1 MIPVC
6 RRDRRRRPRSVLR
19 LDVDQRAVR
28 ISELKAAKRTLSQ
41 QCQPRRTFGIE
52 VDGFGREADV
62 GLCDLVEMSLED
74 IELGYAKTDVIHS
87 WLFDAGAVEGGNL
100 PQHDCHGDPTIGQ
113 LVTTVFGRNVAGFE
127 LEHVRVEIGDTF
139 RVARA
144 QREMTEGRFLL
155 PLALGIDLGPVFV
168 SGLRQ
173 VEVVARGVVRAV
185 TRKRPVTR
193 PLYDLDVG
201 IFLGDLAAD
210 LVEILH
216 FDAEVV
222 EARLAPPAA
231 RDQRHAEI
239 AVADRNRADLARGV
253 ARRLQAEDRPVEHAE
268 QRVVVARYSK
278 VIELSEHCPLRAI
291 PWPY

>member
-28 ISELKAAKRTLSQ
+28 ISELKVAQRTFPQ
-41 QCQPRRTFGIE
+41 QCQSRRAFGIE

-100 PQHDCHGDPTIGQ
+100 PWHDCHGDTAIRQ

-127 LEHVRVEIGDTF
+127 LEHVRVEIGDAL
-139 RVARA
+139 RLPRA
-144 QREMTEGRFLL
+144 QREMTKRRFLP
-155 PLALGIDLGPVFV
+155 PLALGIDLGPIFV
-168 SGLRQ
+168 TGLRQ

-201 IFLGDLAAD
+201 IVLGDLAAD

-216 FDAEVV
+216 FDAEMV
-222 EARLAPPAA
+222 E
-231 RDQRHAEI
+231 
-239 AVADRNRADLARGV
+239 
-253 ARRLQAEDRPVEHAE
+253 
-268 QRVVVARYSK
+268 
-278 VIELSEHCPLRAI
+278 
-291 PWPY
+291 